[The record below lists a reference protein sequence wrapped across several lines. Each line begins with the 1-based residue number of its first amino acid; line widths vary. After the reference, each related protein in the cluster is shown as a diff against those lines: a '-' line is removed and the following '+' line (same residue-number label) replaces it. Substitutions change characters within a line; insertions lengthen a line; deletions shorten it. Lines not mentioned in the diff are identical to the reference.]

1 MGGGWLTWLINL
13 DGRLFF
19 FYLAPALR
27 FFVLGVTL
35 ALLDV
40 LGRSDDPF
48 RRQLGL
54 GAVCLYVALVAATF
68 VFFYP
73 VLAGE
78 PLSHAEW
85 LLRMWFPSW
94 F

>member
-1 MGGGWLTWLINL
+1 
-13 DGRLFF
+13 
-19 FYLAPALR
+19 
-27 FFVLGVTL
+27 V
-35 ALLDV
+35 
-40 LGRSDDPF
+40 
-48 RRQLGL
+48 GL

-73 VLAGE
+73 VLTGR
-78 PLSHAEW
+78 PLTHAQW